1 MRKNK
6 YNNSKTS
13 VDGITFDSKKEV
25 RRYGDLK
32 LLERAGD
39 ISRLELQPQYSFNG
53 PFGHIGKYKADFRYV
68 RNGEVIVEDVKSP
81 VTAKKTDYRL
91 RVKMMKAFYNID
103 VLET

>member
-13 VDGITFDSKKEV
+13 VDGITFDSKKEA

-32 LLERAGD
+32 NMERAGE
-39 ISRLELQPQYSFNG
+39 ISRLELQPQYSFAG
-53 PFGHIGKYKADFRYV
+53 PFGHIGKYKADFRYI

-81 VTAKKTDYRL
+81 ATAKKTDYRL
-91 RVKMMKAFYNID
+91 RVKMMKAFYDID